1 MSVFMQATIKVEA
14 YQLQAFLD
22 VLLNDL
28 VPIMEE
34 QGWKLH
40 GSFVQRYGAIKPAV
54 IIDLWE
60 MENMQHVEHVM
71 SGDGYRND
79 PRYQR
84 AMGTM
89 RGAILDETVI
99 FMEKRGGALQ
109 PIYV

>member
-14 YQLQAFLD
+14 YQLQKFLD

-40 GSFVQRYGAIKPAV
+40 GSFVQRYGSIKPAV

-60 MENMQHVEHVM
+60 MENMQHVERVM
-71 SGDGYRND
+71 NGDGYRND

-84 AMGTM
+84 AIGTM
-89 RGAILDETVI
+89 REAILEETVI
-99 FMEKRGGALQ
+99 FMEKKGGVLQ
-109 PIYV
+109 SVYE